1 MFAQNLKIARQR
13 AGLSQQQLADQIFV
27 SRSAVGKWE
36 AGNGIPNQDNLTALC
51 EALDVSP
58 DWLLT
63 TDEVARIQ
71 AERERTKVNRIHL
84 IVSGVLCLAL
94 PILYLTITF
103 LLQYYP
109 ITNGAHMPVH
119 PGTFMLYDF
128 WRGLLAIPVTIY
140 AATMAMAIV
149 NFTPAVRHLSGKLR
163 LALNWGAL
171 ALGIVCFVVCIV
183 VAFADAYNMGEW
195 IRLA

>member
-1 MFAQNLKIARQR
+1 MFTQNLKIARQR
-13 AGLSQQQLADQIFV
+13 AGLSQQQLADKIFV

-36 AGNGIPNQDNLTALC
+36 AGNGMPNQENLTALC
-51 EALDVSP
+51 EVLGVSA
-58 DWLLT
+58 DWLISS
-63 TDEVARIQ
+63 DEVARIQ
-71 AERERTKVNRIHL
+71 AELERRRVNRVQL

-94 PILYLTITF
+94 PSLYLAITF

-109 ITNGAHMPVH
+109 IANGAHLPIY
-119 PGTFMLYDF
+119 PSTFMLYDF

-140 AATMAMAIV
+140 AGTMTMAIV
-149 NFTPAVRHLSGKLR
+149 NFTPAVNHLSGKLR